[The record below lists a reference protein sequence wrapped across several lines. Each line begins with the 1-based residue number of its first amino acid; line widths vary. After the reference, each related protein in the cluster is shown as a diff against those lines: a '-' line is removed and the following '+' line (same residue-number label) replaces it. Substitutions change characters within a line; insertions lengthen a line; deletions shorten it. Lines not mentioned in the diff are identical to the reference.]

1 MFYLNPAPNIAG
13 RGRRNCVV
21 LFAKHV
27 LSVRHCPRRLPSAAS
42 GPYFLTSKD
51 NLVIA
56 KTKTSSAAVSDAIDQ
71 QLLDTVGVAA
81 QDASPIELMQSVS
94 QVARRQ
100 LSRRWVKT
108 QAEQRAAK
116 ARRVYYLS
124 MEFLMGRTLGNALA
138 ALDLRGDAAKAMNAY
153 AQTLEDIADQEPD
166 AALGNGGLGR
176 LAACFLDSMATLGLP
191 SFGYGIRYEYGMF
204 AQEIKAGQQIEHPD
218 PWLEDGTAWEFPRAA
233 LVYPV
238 RFGGWVE
245 HSGEGASARALWRPT
260 GEVAAK
266 AYDMVIPGH
275 GTQKVSTLRLW
286 KAAAPS
292 HIDLGAFNTGD
303 YARAASAKN
312 EYENISWVLYPNDS
326 TPAGRELRL
335 RQEYFF
341 VAASLQDLIARHL
354 DEHGTLSNLAE
365 KVAIH
370 LNDTHPAISVAE
382 LMRLLCD
389 EHAMPW
395 AQAWAMCG
403 KVFSYTNH
411 TLMPE
416 ALETWPVAL
425 MQHVLPRHLEIIFR
439 INQELLDF
447 ASKFRPGDDGFLSR
461 LSLID
466 EGGERRVRMANL
478 SIVGSHKVNGVSA
491 LHSELLVQTIFSD
504 FAALWPDRF
513 TNMTNGVTPRRWL
526 AQANPGLTELL
537 DKTLGVTWRLD
548 LDSLQALQE
557 HKKKKPFRDAFM
569 KIKRENKA
577 RLAALIERKTGV
589 VVNPESLFDVQV
601 KRIHEYKR
609 QLLNVLH
616 VVTRYQAIL
625 ANPDGVGGEAWVP
638 RTVVFAGKAASSYA
652 MAKNIIRLIHDVGS
666 VVNNDARIGDKLKI
680 VFLPNYGVSVAEIIM
695 PGADLSEQISTAG
708 TEASG
713 TGNMKLALNGA
724 LTIGTDDGA
733 NIEIRQNVGDDNIF
747 IFGLKTPEVMAQ
759 RQAGY
764 QPIRIYE
771 NTPVLKAVLDS
782 ISGGTFSPDEP
793 GRYRGLVDSLLWG
806 GDHYLLL
813 ADYESYIATQL
824 RVDAL
829 YRQPALWAERAIANV
844 AGMGAF
850 SSDRTIGEYARQIW
864 HIEPEARG

>member
-1 MFYLNPAPNIAG
+1 MNTT
-13 RGRRNCVV
+13 
-21 LFAKHV
+21 
-27 LSVRHCPRRLPSAAS
+27 AAT
-42 GPYFLTSKD
+42 PPVDIPHAIEEHL
-51 NLVIA
+51 LV
-56 KTKTSSAAVSDAIDQ
+56 S
-71 QLLDTVGVAA
+71 VGVAPEQA
-81 QDASPIELMQSVS
+81 TPTDLMQA
-94 QVARRQ
+94 VARVAREE
-100 LSRRWVKT
+100 LSRRWVET
-108 QAEQRAAK
+108 QARERADK

-124 MEFLMGRTLGNALA
+124 MEFLIGRTLGNAIA
-138 ALDLRGDAAKAMNAY
+138 ALDLDEGCSSDLTRH
-153 AQTLEDIADQEPD
+153 AQKLEDIAASEPD

-204 AQEIKAGQQIEHPD
+204 AQEIQGGCQIEYPD
-218 PWLEDGTAWEFPRAA
+218 PWLADGTPWEFPRWG
-233 LVYPV
+233 LSYPV

-245 HSGEGASARALWRPT
+245 HNDGKALWRPAA
-260 GEVAAK
+260 EVAAK
-266 AYDMVIPGH
+266 AHDMVVPGH
-275 GTQKVSTLRLW
+275 GTRKVSTLRLW
-286 KAAAPS
+286 KAVAPA
-292 HIDLGAFNTGD
+292 HIDLHAFNTGD
-303 YARAASAKN
+303 YARAAGVKN

-341 VAASLQDLIARHL
+341 VAASLQDILARHL
-354 DEHGTLSNLAE
+354 EEHTTLANLAD

-370 LNDTHPAISVAE
+370 LNDTHPAIGVAE

-389 EHAMPW
+389 EHGL
-395 AQAWAMCG
+395 AWANAWALTRR
-403 KVFSYTNH
+403 VFSYTNH

-439 INQELLDF
+439 INQEFLDF
-447 ASKFRPGDDGFLSR
+447 AAKYKPGDLGFLAR

-466 EGGERRVRMANL
+466 ESGERRVRMAHL

-491 LHSELLVQTIFSD
+491 LHSDLLVKTIFAD
-504 FAALWPDRF
+504 FAKLWPERF

-526 AQANPGLTELL
+526 SQANAGLAGLL
-537 DKTLGVTWRLD
+537 DRTLGTRWRLD
-548 LDSLQALQE
+548 LDELQALRD
-557 HKKKKPFRDAFM
+557 HRADAAFRDEFRA
-569 KIKRENKA
+569 IKRANKV
-577 RLAALIERKTGV
+577 RLAEYIGRSTGIV
-589 VVNPESLFDVQV
+589 VDPASLFDVQV

-609 QLLNVLH
+609 QLLNLLH
-616 VVTRYQAIL
+616 VVTRYQAML
-625 ANPDGVGGEAWVP
+625 ADPGADWQP
-638 RTVVFAGKAASSYA
+638 RTVIFAGKAASSYA

-666 VVNNDARIGDKLKI
+666 VINADPRTGGRLNV
-680 VFLPNYGVSVAEIIM
+680 VFVPNYGVSVAELIM

-733 NIEIRQNVGDDNIF
+733 NIEIREKVGDENIF
-747 IFGLKTPEVMAQ
+747 IFGLRTPEVIKL
-759 RQAGY
+759 RHDHY
-764 QPIRIYE
+764 QPMRQYE
-771 NTPVLKAVLDS
+771 GQPALKAVLDA
-782 ISGGTFSPDEP
+782 IAGETFSPGEP

-813 ADYESYIATQL
+813 ADYASYVETQE

-829 YRQPALWAERAIANV
+829 WRQPSEWAARAITNV

-850 SSDRTIGEYARQIW
+850 SSDRTIREYATQIW
-864 HIEPEARG
+864 GMTPNP

>member
-1 MFYLNPAPNIAG
+1 MADRIDEELLDNVG
-13 RGRRNCVV
+13 VE
-21 LFAKHV
+21 
-27 LSVRHCPRRLPSAAS
+27 PSAAS
-42 GPYFLTSKD
+42 QP
-51 NLVIA
+51 
-56 KTKTSSAAVSDAIDQ
+56 
-71 QLLDTVGVAA
+71 
-81 QDASPIELMQSVS
+81 ELMLAVS
-94 QVARRQ
+94 QVARRH
-100 LSRRWVKT
+100 LSQRWVET
-108 QAEQRAAK
+108 QAAQRAAK

-124 MEFLMGRTLGNALA
+124 MEFLMGRTLSNALA
-138 ALDLRGDAAKAMNAY
+138 ALELRGEAAEALNAH
-153 AQTLEDIADQEPD
+153 AQRLEDVADHEPD

-204 AQEIKAGQQIEHPD
+204 AQEIKQGCQIEHPD
-218 PWLEDGTAWEFPRAA
+218 PWLENGTPWEFQRPAIT
-233 LVYPV
+233 YPV

-245 HSGEGASARALWRPT
+245 HDQGGHRAEGSEAVAVWRPA
-260 GEVAAK
+260 GEVEAK
-266 AYDMVIPGH
+266 AYDMVVPGH
-275 GTQKVSTLRLW
+275 GTRKVSTLRLW
-286 KAAAPS
+286 RAAAPA
-292 HIDLGAFNTGD
+292 HIDLNAFNTGD
-303 YARAASAKN
+303 YARAASVKN
-312 EYENISWVLYPNDS
+312 EFENISWVLYPNDS

-341 VAASLQDLIARHL
+341 VAASMQDLIARHL
-354 DEHGTLSNLAE
+354 AEHPTLANLAD

-370 LNDTHPAISVAE
+370 LNDTHPAIGVAE

-389 EHAMPW
+389 EHRMAW
-395 AQAWAMCG
+395 AEAWAMCG

-416 ALETWPVAL
+416 ALETWPVGL

-439 INQELLDF
+439 INKELLDM
-447 ASKFRPGDDGFLSR
+447 AAAHRPGDTGFLAR

-491 LHSELLVQTIFSD
+491 LHSQLLVETIFKD
-504 FAALWPDRF
+504 FASLWPERF

-526 AQANPGLTELL
+526 AQANPGLTALL
-537 DKTLGVTWRLD
+537 DATLGVEWRLD
-548 LDSLQALQE
+548 LDRLRALNQ
-557 HKKKKPFRDAFM
+557 HADDLLFREQFSAV
-569 KIKRENKA
+569 KRANKA
-577 RLAALIERKTGV
+577 RLAALIERRCGV
-589 VVNPESLFDVQV
+589 VVDPASLFDVQV

-625 ANPDGVGGEAWVP
+625 ADPNADWVP

-652 MAKNIIRLIHDVGS
+652 MAKDIIRLIHDVGA
-666 VVNNDARIGDKLKI
+666 VVNNDPRIGAKLKL
-680 VFLPNYGVSVAEIIM
+680 VFLPNYGVSVAETIM

-733 NIEIRQNVGDDNIF
+733 NIEIREQVGDDNIF
-747 IFGLKTPEVMAQ
+747 IFGLKTPEVQAL
-759 RQAGY
+759 RQHGY
-764 QPIRIYE
+764 QPLRWYE
-771 NTPVLKAVLDS
+771 SLPALKAVLDA
-782 ISGGTFSPDEP
+782 IGGGAFSPDEP

-813 ADYESYIATQL
+813 ADYESYVAAQG

-829 YRQPALWAERAIANV
+829 YREPAQWVRRAIANV

-850 SSDRTIGEYARQIW
+850 SSDRTIRQYAEQIW
-864 HIEPEARG
+864 NIAPEVR